1 MKSLFITFFL
11 VLTLSVSGI
20 SQSAEYPKHGLSF
33 RYLWYNY
40 VNPSPVWDNWSNIY
54 TDWQGNGI
62 ELAYNRHLQGGYYL
76 VVPLEAGIITYAP
89 GTKLADQRRLTG
101 QAGALIQKNLFK
113 YGNLINPMF
122 QLGLGVTR
130 DFDGN
135 RWDFNIPAG
144 IGFNIRIDD
153 GFYISSTTQYRFSIE
168 NRPGWR
174 HSLGLQF
181 YFGGEPEPP
190 KVSDRDGDGIPDNM
204 DKCPDL
210 PGPAATMGCP
220 DRDGDGIADMDDMC
234 PDQPG
239 PLATKGC
246 PDTDGDGI
254 ADKDDDCPR
263 EAGPIAL
270 KGCPDRDGD
279 GIADKDD
286 RCPDQP
292 GPVALRGCPDRDGD
306 GIADIDDRCPDQRG
320 TAALKGC
327 PDRDGDGIAD
337 IDDLCPDQPGPAS
350 NKGCPEMTKEDKE
363 KVDLA
368 VKMVQF
374 ETGKATLLKSSNKVL
389 DDVAA
394 VLLKYDY
401 YNLAI
406 EGHTDDVG
414 DDKRNQVL
422 SEQRAKT
429 CFDYLVG
436 KGVPAT
442 RMTHAGFGETRPVA
456 DNKTAAGRALNRRV
470 EFNLKL
476 KE

>member
-1 MKSLFITFFL
+1 MKSLYITLLL

-20 SQSAEYPKHGLSF
+20 AQSTSKPKHGFSF

-40 VNPSPVWDNWSNIY
+40 VNPSPAWDNWTDVYS
-54 TDWQGNGI
+54 DWQGNGV
-62 ELAYNRHLQGGYYL
+62 ELAYNRHLNDGYFL
-76 VVPLEAGIITYAP
+76 VVPLKAGIITYAP
-89 GTKLADQRRLTG
+89 GVAFGDQRRLTG
-101 QAGALIQKNLFK
+101 HADVLIQKNMFK
-113 YGNLINPMF
+113 YGNFINPVL
-122 QLGLGVTR
+122 QLGLGTTR
-130 DFDGN
+130 DLDGK
-135 RWDFNIPAG
+135 RWDFNIPAAL
-144 IGFNIRIDD
+144 GFNIRIGD
-153 GFYISSTTQYRFSIE
+153 GFYITTTTQYRFSME
-168 NRPGWR
+168 NRPGW
-174 HSLGLQF
+174 HHGLGLQF
-181 YFGGEPEPP
+181 YFGGEPEAP
-190 KVSDRDGDGIPDNM
+190 KVTDRDGDGIPDDM
-204 DKCPDL
+204 DKCPDMA
-210 PGPAATMGCP
+210 GPATTMGCP

-239 PLATKGC
+239 PVATKGC

-254 ADKDDDCPR
+254 PDKDDDCPR

-292 GPVALRGCPDRDGD
+292 GTAALRGCPDRDGD

-368 VKMVQF
+368 VRMVQF

-414 DDKRNQVL
+414 DDRRNQVL

-429 CFDYLVG
+429 CFDYLVS
-436 KGVPAT
+436 KGVSAA

-456 DNKTAAGRALNRRV
+456 DNKTAQGRALNRRV